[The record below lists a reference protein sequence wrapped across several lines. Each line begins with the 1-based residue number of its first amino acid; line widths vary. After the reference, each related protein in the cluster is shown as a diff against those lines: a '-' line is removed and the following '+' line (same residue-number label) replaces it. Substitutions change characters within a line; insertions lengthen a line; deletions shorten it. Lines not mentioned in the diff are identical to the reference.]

1 MVNCAAVSEKEILP
15 MITMSY
21 EALIAL
27 IAFCTGVGY
36 RLGRDI
42 QKAKK

>member
-1 MVNCAAVSEKEILP
+1 

-36 RLGRDI
+36 KLGRDI
-42 QKAKK
+42 QKAKSNRPLRME

>member
-1 MVNCAAVSEKEILP
+1 

-27 IAFCTGVGY
+27 ITFCAGVGY
-36 RLGRDI
+36 KLGRDI